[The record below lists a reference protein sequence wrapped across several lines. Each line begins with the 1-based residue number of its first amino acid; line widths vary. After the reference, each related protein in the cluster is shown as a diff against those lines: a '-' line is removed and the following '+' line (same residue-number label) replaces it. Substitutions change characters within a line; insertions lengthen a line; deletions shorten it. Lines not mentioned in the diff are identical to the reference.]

1 MGQMIELKTKDGQ
14 VISAYRAKPADKP
27 RGGLVVIQE
36 IWGVNSHIRNV
47 ADGYAADGYLVIA
60 PALFDRNRLA
70 HERTPGGVID
80 AAGGRKSGSPLTFG
94 YSALGAPAIDSI
106 DNAGGIAAGPE
117 ALLYGP
123 DDPAAAAAAE
133 QQARRRDGS
142 CMGHIGSS
150 ALIRDAS
157 SASPVCS

>member
-1 MGQMIELKTKDGQ
+1 MGKTIELTAADGFRLP
-14 VISAYRAKPADKP
+14 AYRADPSGTP
-27 RGGLVVIQE
+27 RGGLVVVQE
-36 IWGVNSHIRNV
+36 IFGVNSHIRNV

-133 QQARRRDGS
+133 QQAWRRDGS